1 MIILKKEPRVFKH
14 VLRVI
19 VSDHCDKTA
28 PLELTVTVTDT
39 DDVSIYTYIEYILLL
54 NV

>member
-1 MIILKKEPRVFKH
+1 MIILKKEPKVWKH

-39 DDVSIYTYIEYILLL
+39 GDVSIDTYVE
-54 NV
+54 